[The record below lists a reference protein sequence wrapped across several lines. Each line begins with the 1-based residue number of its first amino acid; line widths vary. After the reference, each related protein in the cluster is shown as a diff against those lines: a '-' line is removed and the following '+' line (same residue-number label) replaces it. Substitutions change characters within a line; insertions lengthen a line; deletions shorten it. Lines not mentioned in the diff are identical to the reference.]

1 MGPFYTLNVTIHI
14 LAAFLWL
21 GGMLFLAVV
30 GAPVLRRID
39 DPQLRSTLFREIG
52 EQFRWVGWACIAV
65 LLVTGTANL
74 WFRGVLDMG
83 TMGSADFWASP
94 YGRALAGKLMAVGTM
109 IVISALHDFVLG
121 PRASRLTPG
130 SAEALSFRR
139 RAAWFARVNAVL
151 GIAVVWA
158 AVRLTRGG

>member
-1 MGPFYTLNVTIHI
+1 MGSLYTLNVTIHI

-21 GGMLFLAVV
+21 GGMLFLAAV

-39 DPQLRSTLFREIG
+39 DAELRSRLFREIG
-52 EQFRWVGWACIAV
+52 EQFRGVGWACIV
-65 LLVTGTANL
+65 ILLVTGTVNL
-74 WFRGVLDMG
+74 HYRGILSASAI
-83 TMGSADFWASP
+83 GSAELWASP
-94 YGRALAGKLMAVGTM
+94 YGRALSGKLMAVAAM

-121 PRASRLTPG
+121 PKATRLTPG
-130 SAEALSFRR
+130 SPEALSFRR
-139 RAAWFARVNAVL
+139 RAMLFARVNALL